1 MWAALAPLVA
11 ARPTVRLRVA
21 GGRYVQSP
29 GRVDAGVPARPAA
42 VHLFTRDGS
51 TRCVALDLD
60 AHHRSPAQVGRDTNT
75 VLALALHHGL
85 QTVVDESPNGGRHVY
100 LPLARPLAASDVA
113 ALARALAVRLRS
125 LDVSGLLNPAT
136 GAIRP
141 PGSPH
146 PAGGHQ
152 QLLTPLHEAIGAFAV
167 PSTPASVERLFAAL
181 QLRPPTPVAVPDGAE
196 REARQP
202 AAGAGAVRTSNR
214 RPPAPAPASGSGLGS
229 ASRPHSGAALPPALA
244 EITTRGGQG
253 SYLSG
258 SEARAAVL
266 ASATRRG
273 WDRAAITAAT
283 QDGTWPGLAALYAR
297 YGAQPAQ
304 DRALQADLART
315 TRWLTTQD
323 AAAPAREAS
332 APPSGRPPGSRVQSS
347 PTRPLKPHPPGPD
360 LTQGDRPDFLRL
372 WCSALAVHERTL
384 VGQAGYVDRLVLR
397 ALGWFAD
404 QRGSRY
410 VDVGVRALGIRT
422 GLDHT
427 TAAASLRRLR
437 QAPEPMLELLSPAS
451 NGDGSTGDL
460 YELTIPAHLHH
471 TAADRTWGRGPARLP
486 CPALQVLGPA
496 AFLAYDAVATAGE
509 RDGRAATVD
518 GIRQGAAL
526 PRRTVYAALAVLFE
540 HGLLDRS
547 SAGWVVRADDPG
559 RRRLLEQGRA
569 TTEVRLA
576 RARRDRQGWRT
587 HLELRSPAHQVLAT
601 PRPARPAEPGL
612 TGLSRRRTV
621 GPARGSQSVT
631 GATAPHRDLGAP
643 SGQHGSASRPAG
655 PPNGRPGRHPTS
667 RADENGIPGELDR
680 PAPAGSPVPTATDP
694 PRRGS

>member
-1 MWAALAPLVA
+1 MALPAADLWAALAPLVA
-11 ARPTVRLRVA
+11 ARPHVRFRTG
-21 GGRYVQSP
+21 GGRYVSTRV
-29 GRVDAGVPARPAA
+29 RVDAGLPGRPAA
-42 VHLFTRDGS
+42 VAVFAGDAT
-51 TRCVALDLD
+51 TRCVVLDLD
-60 AHHRSPAQVGRDTNT
+60 AHHHTSADVAADCALLEE
-75 VLALALHHGL
+75 LAARHGL
-85 QTVVDESPNGGRHVY
+85 PSLVDESPNGGRHVY
-100 LPLARPLAASDVA
+100 LPLQQPLAAADA
-113 ALARALAVRLRS
+113 GELARALARRFTT
-125 LDVSGLLNPAT
+125 LDITPLLNPRT

-146 PAGGHQ
+146 PQGGHQ
-152 QLLTPLHEAIGAFAV
+152 QLLTSLAEAVGAFAV
-167 PSTPASVERLFAAL
+167 PATPDAVSRLFSALRLPSPADPAGVPPRPSKATTPAPPPRPVLSGRTTTPATPGGRLPAHL
-181 QLRPPTPVAVPDGAE
+181 QAIATGGGHDGY
-196 REARQP
+196 
-202 AAGAGAVRTSNR
+202 T
-214 RPPAPAPASGSGLGS
+214 
-229 ASRPHSGAALPPALA
+229 
-244 EITTRGGQG
+244 
-253 SYLSG
+253 SG

-266 ASATRRG
+266 ASAVRRG
-273 WDRAAITAAT
+273 WTAAAIASAAKP
-283 QDGTWPGLAALYAR
+283 DGCWPGLGALYAR
-297 YGAQPAQ
+297 YGAQSAQ

-315 TRWLTTQD
+315 TRWLAAQD
-323 AAAPAREAS
+323 MAPPAREGLDTG
-332 APPSGRPPGSRVQSS
+332 PSRPARSVVQSS
-347 PTRPLKPHPPGPD
+347 PTRTPQPHPPGDPP
-360 LTQGDRPDFLRL
+360 TQGDRSDFLRL

-437 QAPEPMLELLSPAS
+437 QAPERMLELLSPAS
-451 NGDGSTGDL
+451 NGDGTTGDL
-460 YELTIPAHLHH
+460 YELTVPAHLHH

-496 AFLAYDAVATAGE
+496 VFLAYDAVATAGE

-540 HGLLDRS
+540 HGLLDRT
-547 SAGWVVRADDPG
+547 SAGWVVRDDDPG

-587 HLELRSPAHQVLAT
+587 HLELRSPAHQVPAT
-601 PRPARPAEPGL
+601 PRPARPAGPGL
-612 TGLSRRRTV
+612 TGLSRHRTV
-621 GPARGSQSVT
+621 GPARGSQPVT
-631 GATAPHRDLGAP
+631 GATVPHRDLGAP
-643 SGQHGSASRPAG
+643 SGQHGSAARPAG
-655 PPNGRPGRHPTS
+655 PPNGRPGRHSTS
-667 RADENGIPGELDR
+667 SSSPGNGIPGELDR
-680 PAPAGSPVPTATDP
+680 PAPAGSPVPPTTDP